1 MAPLYTLM
9 KPFYCKYLLKETQH
23 VIYFS
28 SDIEEPTTAT
38 ISVYAK
44 NRSLFG
50 GKQNETC
57 LGRETI
63 PIHLQLKQK
72 STERFVLNSDPN
84 SGQSNDFQLLV
95 IQGVYVSRRS
105 QTLLNNTVLF
115 EDYITVHTHS
125 GQSQV
130 SLILIQSKGAL
141 MFIRDGSDFGEY
153 YMPHNWNCMI
163 LNTRRADHLYM

>member
-1 MAPLYTLM
+1 MAPLYTLT
-9 KPFYCKYLLKETQH
+9 KPFYCKYLLKEAQH
-23 VIYFS
+23 VIYFT

-153 YMPHNWNCMI
+153 YMPHN
-163 LNTRRADHLYM
+163 